1 MEVPAIFSL
10 INVVF
15 TMRTD
20 LLALLIRKQ
29 NTGLIIRVLS
39 DKVICEMFE
48 VSMPNKEVLACVGK
62 LRCSFPDVTV
72 SFGRS
77 HLENEAFCREFAS
90 VLSQMNV
97 DELDESSSHTTKAGN
112 VLKEIRDPPS
122 PHLITDWLAGVLGA
136 LDGGLEAPA
145 TSVTKRIADD
155 VLWKSALK
163 PWRRSQVWL
172 VLRVAMQ
179 TTLERAEYKSFMLY
193 MMASILEMV
202 SRSSL
207 GSDLLSCM
215 RTKIARRAVKLDA
228 SDCVPAFVQ
237 EKVFSSNSTADDVM
251 NQRWKNI
258 QESVDSLESLVPWDP
273 KSLNIAADAHV
284 KLPKSSPYISQ
295 LLSRSQADPQSSIH
309 TPNHPHRLRHLP
321 DLHSMF
327 HQRQRLIK
335 GGENRYLNLADFE
348 DAIRDDLGQWTQT
361 HIQDATVPRLL
372 RETISDYYTIAHSAY
387 KDSPEN
393 MSLMVL
399 VILELWVALDKVV
412 VRRYPLL
419 SSYPPEIPE
428 EILQSLLLRKGQDLA
443 RVAPLV
449 QYLRDRRD
457 CSSGPSV
464 FGGICE
470 DSFAVKFFESSGQ
483 LQKLKVNIEDKADT
497 MKQQK
502 MSQLRQK
509 NEQCRRLKERA
520 ERLSHD
526 HPLVEKRTRS
536 RKGRLQSYHDDSNC
550 KKCQLIRE
558 V

>member
-1 MEVPAIFSL
+1 M
-10 INVVF
+10 
-15 TMRTD
+15 
-20 LLALLIRKQ
+20 LAFLIRKQ

-39 DKVICEMFE
+39 DKIVCEMFE
-48 VSMPNKEVLACVGK
+48 VSIPNKEVLACAGK

-97 DELDESSSHTTKAGN
+97 DELDESSSHTRKAGS

-215 RTKIARRAVKLDA
+215 RTKISRRAVKLDA

-258 QESVDSLESLVPWDP
+258 QESVDNLESLVPWDP
-273 KSLNIAADAHV
+273 KSLDIAADAHV
-284 KLPKSSPYISQ
+284 KLPKSSLYISQ
-295 LLSRSQADPQSSIH
+295 IFSRSQADPRSSIH
-309 TPNHPHRLRHLP
+309 TPNHPRRLRHRP
-321 DLHSMF
+321 DLHSML
-327 HQRQRLIK
+327 RQRLIQ
-335 GGENRYLNLADFE
+335 GGENLYLNLADFE
-348 DAIRDDLGQWTQT
+348 DAIRDNLEQWTQA
-361 HIQDATVPRLL
+361 HIQDATVPHLL
-372 RETISDYYTIAHSAY
+372 RETISDYYTIANSAY

-399 VILELWVALDKVV
+399 VILELWVALDIVV
-412 VRRYPLL
+412 VKRYPLL
-419 SSYPPEIPE
+419 LSYPPEIPE

-443 RVAPLV
+443 RVALLV
-449 QYLRDRRD
+449 QYLRDRRGR
-457 CSSGPSV
+457 SSGPSI

-483 LQKLKVNIEDKADT
+483 LQKLKVNIENKAGT
-497 MKQQK
+497 LKQQK
-502 MSQLRQK
+502 ILELRQK
-509 NEQCRRLKERA
+509 NEQCRRLREEA
-520 ERLSHD
+520 EQQSHD
-526 HPLVEKRTRS
+526 HPWIERRT
-536 RKGRLQSYHDDSNC
+536 RKGRHHGYYDKSNC
-550 KKCQLIRE
+550 KKCQLIRQ